1 MTQFF
6 DLFVPPASVRSS
18 LAFNLAQTVPKP
30 PAIVRT
36 VCFILG
42 ACSVYGWWW
51 PNVPGRPSENFG
63 PMFSVVRFWRGT
75 FRTTVLVFPSLS
87 RYAIF
92 FNQSSSTGKA
102 CRLFSSVV
110 FCAVHRDT
118 HKGWGQQVGSCDLF
132 MCLWSFARPVLN
144 RLTVDCSSILPRTT
158 LARERVVSGHHN
170 KTINKFVHTHRRS
183 CWCMF
188 IKFKLHCY
196 SREE

>member
-42 ACSVYGWWW
+42 ACSMYGWWW

-75 FRTTVLVFPSLS
+75 FRTFFPLFHVMLYFSISHLPPGKP
-87 RYAIF
+87 AGF
-92 FNQSSSTGKA
+92 FPPLCVGLSTGTRTRA
-102 CRLFSSVV
+102 GDSRLGRAIYLCVCGLSPDLHWTGWLSAVV
-110 FCAVHRDT
+110 LYCQEQH
-118 HKGWGQQVGSCDLF
+118 
-132 MCLWSFARPVLN
+132 
-144 RLTVDCSSILPRTT
+144 
-158 LARERVVSGHHN
+158 
-170 KTINKFVHTHRRS
+170 
-183 CWCMF
+183 
-188 IKFKLHCY
+188 
-196 SREE
+196 

>member
-51 PNVPGRPSENFG
+51 PNVPGHPSENFG

-75 FRTTVLVFPSLS
+75 FRTSVLVSPSLS

-92 FNQSSSTGKA
+92 FNQSSSTGESLQA
-102 CRLFSSVV
+102 FFLRCVLGCPPGHAQGLGTAGWVVRFIYVSVV
-110 FCAVHRDT
+110 FRP
-118 HKGWGQQVGSCDLF
+118 SCIEQAG
-132 MCLWSFARPVLN
+132 C
-144 RLTVDCSSILPRTT
+144 RL
-158 LARERVVSGHHN
+158 
-170 KTINKFVHTHRRS
+170 
-183 CWCMF
+183 
-188 IKFKLHCY
+188 
-196 SREE
+196 